1 MEVEWALQEKM
12 HVIINTQ
19 PQKKSK
25 HVDMQIVQCGWNLEG
40 VGNEE

>member
-1 MEVEWALQEKM
+1 MEVEWALQEKI
-12 HVIINTQ
+12 HVIIKAQ

-25 HVDMQIVQCGWNLEG
+25 CVDIQIVQCGWNLEC